1 MVVDQQSLLEEEDRL
16 EELHRSYD
24 GEARLNESFIVLT
37 IGASLIASLGLVA
50 NNAAVVIGAMVV
62 APWILP
68 LRVAVFAV
76 LVGQARLLSR
86 SLVTLAAGAGITLIL
101 SMGLG
106 FIARSQGLLVV
117 EALPEQVTSRLEPN
131 ILDLGIALAAGAVA
145 TYAKVNPG
153 AVSSM
158 AGTAI
163 AVALVPP
170 VCVMGLMLS
179 APDMSGAQGAA
190 LLYAANLLGILIG
203 GISVLAIREPYFRDK
218 LRRRRRSRLPVLLAL
233 GLAVLVGQ
241 KLYGRY
247 EQYRFKLK
255 REVTQ
260 KQIESGIR
268 SYLKTGT
275 VTFGANDAV
284 ELEKIVFDWP
294 DYWERN
300 RAPTLQVVV
309 RVIDPTQPTYKQVQ
323 AIQDT
328 INNKLSGQFQGLE
341 LQMQVQRIN
350 VTVVEGNEVNE
361 RVDLEQIFNDADAGL
376 APVQVLEDKDKDKV
390 EVEVE
395 VEVEDQDEDEDQDEL
410 EVEAVDSIEPE
421 ICTEPDC

>member
-16 EELHRSYD
+16 DALHRSYD

-37 IGASLIASLGLVA
+37 IGASLIATLGVLA

-76 LVGQARLLSR
+76 LIGQARLLSR
-86 SLVTLAAGAGITLIL
+86 SLITLAAGAGITLFL

-106 FIARSQGLLVV
+106 LIARSQGLLLA
-117 EALPEQVTSRLEPN
+117 EALPEQVTARLEPN

-179 APDMSGAQGAA
+179 AQDLSGAQGAA

-203 GISVLAIREPYFRDK
+203 GISVLAIREPYFREK

-241 KLYGRY
+241 KLYERY
-247 EQYRFKLK
+247 ERHLFKLK
-255 REVTQ
+255 QEAA
-260 KQIESGIR
+260 KEQIESDIR
-268 SYLKTGT
+268 YYLKNETL
-275 VTFGANDAV
+275 TFGANEAL
-284 ELEKIVFDWP
+284 ELEKIDLDWP
-294 DYWERN
+294 NYWEQN

-309 RVIDPTQPTYKQVQ
+309 RVTDPTTPSYKQVQ
-323 AIQDT
+323 EIQDN
-328 INNKLSGQFQGLE
+328 INSKLSWQFQGLE

-350 VTVVEGNEVNE
+350 VSVVQGNEVDE
-361 RVDLEQIFNDADAGL
+361 SLFDLEQIFNEADTAL
-376 APVQVLEDKDKDKV
+376 APMQVDEEELEDPS
-390 EVEVE
+390 
-395 VEVEDQDEDEDQDEL
+395 
-410 EVEAVDSIEPE
+410 EAE
-421 ICTEPDC
+421 ICSEPNC

>member
-1 MVVDQQSLLEEEDRL
+1 MVVDQQSLLEKQDRL
-16 EELHRSYD
+16 EELQRSYD
-24 GEARLNESFIVLT
+24 GEERLNESFIILT

-50 NNAAVVIGAMVV
+50 DNNAVIIGAMVV

-68 LRVAVFAV
+68 LRVAVFAI
-76 LVGQARLLSR
+76 LIGQARLLSR
-86 SLVTLAAGAGITLIL
+86 SLITLVAGAGITLIL

-106 FIARSQGLLVV
+106 LIARSQGLLLA
-117 EALPEQVTSRLEPN
+117 EALPEQVTARLEPN

-179 APDMSGAQGAA
+179 AQDLSGAQGAA

-203 GISVLAIREPYFRDK
+203 GISVLAIREPYFREK

-241 KLYGRY
+241 KLYERY
-247 EQYRFKLK
+247 ERHLFQLK
-255 REVTQ
+255 QEAA
-260 KQIESGIR
+260 KEQIESDIR
-268 SYLKTGT
+268 YYLKNETL
-275 VTFGANDAV
+275 TFGANEAL
-284 ELEKIVFDWP
+284 ELEKIDFDWP
-294 DYWERN
+294 NYWEQN

-309 RVIDPTQPTYKQVQ
+309 RVTDPTTPSYKQVQ
-323 AIQDT
+323 EIQDN
-328 INNKLSGQFQGLE
+328 INSKLSWQFQGLE

-350 VTVVEGNEVNE
+350 VSVVQGNEVDE
-361 RVDLEQIFNDADAGL
+361 SLFDLEQIFNEAETAL
-376 APVQVLEDKDKDKV
+376 APMQVDEEELEDPS
-390 EVEVE
+390 
-395 VEVEDQDEDEDQDEL
+395 
-410 EVEAVDSIEPE
+410 EAE
-421 ICTEPDC
+421 ICSEPNC

>member
-16 EELHRSYD
+16 DALLRSYD

-37 IGASLIASLGLVA
+37 IGASLIASLGVLA

-76 LVGQARLLSR
+76 LIGQARLLSR
-86 SLVTLAAGAGITLIL
+86 SLITLAAGAGITLLL

-106 FIARSQGLLVV
+106 LIARSQGLLLA
-117 EALPEQVTSRLEPN
+117 EALPEQVTARLEPN

-179 APDMSGAQGAA
+179 AQDMSGAQGAA

-203 GISVLAIREPYFRDK
+203 GISVLAIREPYFREK
-218 LRRRRRSRLPVLLAL
+218 LRRRRRSRLPVLLAV

-241 KLYGRY
+241 KLYERY
-247 EQYRFKLK
+247 ERHLFKLK
-255 REVTQ
+255 QEAA
-260 KQIESGIR
+260 KEQIESDIR
-268 SYLKTGT
+268 YYLKNETL
-275 VTFGANDAV
+275 TFGANEAL

-294 DYWERN
+294 NYWEQN
-300 RAPTLQVVV
+300 QAPTLQVVV
-309 RVIDPTQPTYKQVQ
+309 RVTDPTTPSYKQVQ
-323 AIQDT
+323 EIQDH
-328 INNKLSGQFQGLE
+328 INSKLSWQFQGLE

-350 VTVVEGNEVNE
+350 VSVVQGNEVDE
-361 RVDLEQIFNDADAGL
+361 SLFDLEQIFNEVDTAL
-376 APVQVLEDKDKDKV
+376 APMQVDEEELEDPS
-390 EVEVE
+390 
-395 VEVEDQDEDEDQDEL
+395 
-410 EVEAVDSIEPE
+410 EAE
-421 ICTEPDC
+421 ICSEPNC